1 MEPSVAA
8 MMDQCWLALNPG
20 ELLRAACMSV
30 GVHSTLEHHVR
41 AAHRQR
47 TERVE
52 NGEFKIMY
60 YDRRR
65 KRYMFELWDRC
76 VFPEVDVFGIDD
88 RDVALRDFGHVI
100 IEPSLSIH
108 RYDHECDNM
117 PPMTDTTPGDPEFH
131 PTYFQWLMLT

>member
-8 MMDQCWLALNPG
+8 MMDQCWLAFNPG
-20 ELLRAACMSV
+20 EFLRAACMSF
-30 GVHSTLEHHVR
+30 GVYNTMGHHVR

-47 TERVE
+47 RERVE
-52 NGEFKIMY
+52 NGEYENMH
-60 YDRRR
+60 YDRRM

-76 VFPEVDVFGIDD
+76 VFPEEDAFGIDD
-88 RDVALRDFGHVI
+88 RDDALRDLGYVL

-117 PPMTDTTPGDPEFH
+117 PGLTDIEPGDRAFNR
-131 PTYFQWLMLT
+131 TYYERLLLT